1 MSEPQPQ
8 DTVPEPQA
16 SLPTKSDAV
25 ADVPLPLPC
34 TNVLAPQAPT
44 SHPFFSRARL
54 WPIIAV
60 VSTVFLIYSI
70 ISSDKRR
77 VHRTAVK
84 FSPQSNLE
92 IWSCHPHK
100 PSDFGADKNLAERVG
115 LKLVEDVPAEKV
127 PGGGRKFKNGE
138 DHGRVIV
145 VGDVH
150 GMFHEC
156 GFPPPP
162 FFSRCLVSCRWAD
175 ALL

>member
-8 DTVPEPQA
+8 DTVPEPQDTISEPQA

-25 ADVPLPLPC
+25 ADVPLPLPF
-34 TNVLAPQAPT
+34 TNVLALQSPT
-44 SHPFFSRARL
+44 SQPFFSRAKL
-54 WPIIAV
+54 WPIIAAI
-60 VSTVFLIYSI
+60 SAVFLIYSI
-70 ISSDKRR
+70 INSDKRQ
-77 VHRTAVK
+77 VHRPAAK
-84 FSPQSNLE
+84 FSSGSNLE

-100 PSDFGADKNLAERVG
+100 PSNFGADKDLAARVG

-156 GFPPPP
+156 EFPFSPP
-162 FFSRCLVSCRWAD
+162 FSCV
-175 ALL
+175 